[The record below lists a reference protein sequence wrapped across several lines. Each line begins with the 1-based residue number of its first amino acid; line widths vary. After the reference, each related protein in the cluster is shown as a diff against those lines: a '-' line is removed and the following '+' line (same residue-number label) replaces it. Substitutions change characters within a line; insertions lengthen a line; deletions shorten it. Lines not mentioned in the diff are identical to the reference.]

1 MTHAQQ
7 MTFSELKVIKVQ
19 GKGWLGTKMSKR
31 GIGYAHH
38 YIYFSFHSTD
48 DLKQI
53 NELMSDGKK
62 YLICDQP
69 QKALEYFVEL
79 CEKL

>member
-1 MTHAQQ
+1 MGLAED
-7 MTFSELKVIKVQ
+7 TFIF
-19 GKGWLGTKMSKR
+19 
-31 GIGYAHH
+31 
-38 YIYFSFHSTD
+38 IYFLFHSTD
-48 DLKQI
+48 DLKEI